1 MTPTEPVVHRCSR
14 DELHGEAREIFEN
27 FLETTGKVPKW
38 LQVMA
43 NCEDTMVGFFSLFK
57 SVMDDAPA
65 PSALKWKV
73 AYIVSDINK
82 CEFCIGAT
90 KTKLTDMDISEEDLE
105 NIDKAEDEKEA
116 LAIEY
121 AKATTEHAYNI
132 TPELTKKMQET
143 FTDEEIVEITAV
155 IGTFNFLNRFNDALR
170 ILPEAQ

>member
-1 MTPTEPVVHRCSR
+1 MTPTEPVVGRVSC
-14 DELHGEAREIFEN
+14 DDLHGDAKKIFED
-27 FLETTGKVPKW
+27 FLESSGKVPKW
-38 LQVMA
+38 LQVMG

-73 AYIVSDINK
+73 AYVVSDINK

-90 KTKLTDMDISEEDLE
+90 QSKLTGLGISDEDLQD
-105 NIDKAEDEKEA
+105 IDKVEDPKEA

-121 AKATTEHAYNI
+121 AKATTEHAYSVS
-132 TPELTKKMQET
+132 PELTQKMQET
-143 FTDEEIVEITAV
+143 FSDEEIVEITAV

-170 ILPEAQ
+170 ILPEAK